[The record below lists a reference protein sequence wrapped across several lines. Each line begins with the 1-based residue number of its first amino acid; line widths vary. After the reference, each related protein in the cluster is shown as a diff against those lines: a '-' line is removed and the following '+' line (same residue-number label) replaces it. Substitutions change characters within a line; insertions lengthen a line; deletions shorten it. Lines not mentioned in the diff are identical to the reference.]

1 MTIPKNS
8 HDFINEIVRRK
19 IQERKEEINIVR
31 FEEVSKKECERFEE
45 RSTSNRGKSSFRV
58 LDICNPMQAYY
69 DIITGNVPNPE
80 EIEKKFK
87 YGKFI
92 EGRVSAILYKD
103 FINEQGYVDG
113 GSVGMPDVKGK
124 IDFRIGERIIELK
137 TSEYDI
143 PDKDTLVKKNPQDL
157 EQILLYI
164 LFTERAKYEH
174 VLIYLTGRHPSLIIR
189 QFRVKI
195 KNEDELKKYFELRY
209 NKLKKAREA
218 ENPQGLGKCR
228 YFDSACKFKLRGL
241 CKCENEEIIDI
252 EQIIDS
258 VFVELASGDK
268 ADIGKKLI
276 EADLF
281 DNYDR
286 SIGIWDIFA
295 PRRWFKKYKNPY
307 EYEEWADD
315 NKELYDLRKKI
326 ESELVKENI
335 LIKRPLSDDL
345 PEMKDHL
352 FFKMPSKAPDII
364 NSQDREYSILI
375 RVKNEKEISSRLNDK
390 YIAQIG
396 LACALSNTKTGYVF
410 IFYRNDKVGR
420 IYRTDFSDLGKID
433 QEAREIVKECI
444 KSAKENEMSQILP
457 LDYEIVSDK

>member
-1 MTIPKNS
+1 MAIPKNS
-8 HDFINEIVRRK
+8 DDFINEIVRRENK
-19 IQERKEEINIVR
+19 ERKEESNIVR

-103 FINEQGYVDG
+103 IINEQGYVDG
-113 GSVGMPDVKGK
+113 SSIGMPDVKGK

-143 PDKDTLVKKNPQDL
+143 PDKDTLFKNNPQDL

-164 LFTERAKYEH
+164 LFTERAKNEH
-174 VLIYLTGRHPSLIIR
+174 VLIYLIGKHPSLIIR

-195 KNEDELKKYFELRY
+195 KNEGELKKYFELRY
-209 NKLKKAREA
+209 NKLKKALDA

-228 YFDSACKFKLRGL
+228 YFDSACKFKLRHL

-252 EQIIDS
+252 KQMIDS
-258 VFVELASGDK
+258 VFVDLASGDR
-268 ADIGKKLI
+268 ADIEKKLI
-276 EADLF
+276 EAHLF

-315 NKELYDLRKKI
+315 NKELYDLRKNI
-326 ESELVKENI
+326 ENEAVKEKI
-335 LIKRPLSDDL
+335 LIRRPLSDDL

-352 FFKMPSKAPDII
+352 FFKPSKAPDII
-364 NSQDREYSILI
+364 NSQDREYPILI
-375 RVKNEKEISSRLNDK
+375 RVKDKKEISSRLNDI

-420 IYRTDFSDLGKID
+420 KYRIDFSDLGKIY
-433 QEAREIVKECI
+433 QEAREIVKESI